1 MKKLDKLVLGSLML
15 ITAPIYAVPP
25 VADMVQ
31 IVRKVTDDK
40 VRLFEKKIQSLI
52 PSERRALAHYMIN
65 YIILA
70 DIIYASNAT
79 DVIRMPYIQYICPRN
94 PGRELQESSIQIG
107 SIFSDEL
114 TRIVAPP
121 LEFRYLSEGEMLS
134 EDLGGLYE
142 GTGVWPQGDDY
153 MIILQKLG
161 PLTPIYLDALY
172 NPELVILPKA
182 VVRPI
187 AYPEDVL
194 LFDSDARTPN
204 IKFFQQWY
212 NNICSK
218 YFIDDASATMT
229 SFLYI
234 CSFWES
240 SERLLQELQDFSN
253 YLERQNL
260 DRLSH
265 FDSLKGTLEEKFPS
279 QQESIEAAF
288 QRMNHQVRVE

>member
-15 ITAPIYAVPP
+15 TTVPIYAAPS
-25 VADMVQ
+25 VADIVQ

-52 PSERRALAHYMIN
+52 PSERRALAHHMMS
-65 YIILA
+65 YIILS
-70 DIIYASNAT
+70 DVIYASNAT

-107 SIFSDEL
+107 PIFSDEL
-114 TRIVAPP
+114 ARIVAPP
-121 LEFRYLSEGEMLS
+121 LEFRYLSEGEMIL
-134 EDLGGLYE
+134 EDLGGSYE
-142 GTGVWPQGDDY
+142 GAGVWPQGDDY

-172 NPELVILPKA
+172 NPESVILPKA
-182 VVRPI
+182 VIRPI
-187 AYPEDVL
+187 AYPEDVP
-194 LFDSDARTPN
+194 LFNSDARTPN
-204 IKFFQQWY
+204 IDFFQQWY
-212 NNICSK
+212 NNICLK

-234 CSFWES
+234 CSFWGS
-240 SERLLQELQDFSN
+240 SERLLQGLQDFSN

-260 DRLSH
+260 DKLSH
-265 FDSLKGTLEEKFPS
+265 FGFLKGILEEKFPS
-279 QQESIEAAF
+279 QQERIEAAF
-288 QRMNHQVRVE
+288 QGY